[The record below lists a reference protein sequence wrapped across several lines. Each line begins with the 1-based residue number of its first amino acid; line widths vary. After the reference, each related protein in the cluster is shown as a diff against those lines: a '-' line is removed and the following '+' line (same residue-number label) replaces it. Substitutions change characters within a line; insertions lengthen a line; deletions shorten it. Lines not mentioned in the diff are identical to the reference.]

1 MTLLLTN
8 DDVAELLPM
17 ADLIAGF
24 DAAYRRLADGHGTSR
39 PRSDCYAPT
48 ERADAL
54 YALKSV
60 DGIAPDL
67 GVAAA
72 RLTSDIVTWPT
83 RAGEVRREKVP
94 SAGGGRSVGLV
105 VLFSTTTGE
114 PLAVLPDGTLQ
125 RLRVG
130 ATSAL
135 AARYL
140 ARTGARRA
148 AVIGC
153 GRQAGLQLVGLATV
167 RSLEHVRCFSP
178 TEARRCDFAAR
189 WTERLGLPVEPA
201 ASAEEAVRNAD
212 VVLCATNGLGAVL
225 PADLI
230 EPGMHLSSI
239 RAREIDANAVARADR
254 VVVHTREAAP
264 TRWTA
269 TGAEPPG
276 PPPGAGAGSGGAD
289 VDHDAF
295 PPLADVVSGAVAGRQ
310 ADDEVTCF
318 LNTIG
323 TGFQYAV
330 AGALVN
336 ERAAARG
343 VGRDLP
349 TEWFT
354 QERA

>member
-8 DDVAELLPM
+8 DDVADLLPM

-24 DAAYRRLADGHGTSR
+24 DTAYRRLADGHGTSR

-83 RAGEVRREKVP
+83 RAGELRREKVP

-105 VLFSTTTGE
+105 VLFSTTSGE
-114 PLAVLPDGTLQ
+114 PLAILPDGTLQ

-140 ARTGARRA
+140 ARTDARRA
-148 AVIGC
+148 AIIGC
-153 GRQAGLQLVGLATV
+153 GRHAGLQLVGLDAV
-167 RSLEHVRCFSP
+167 RPLEHVRCFSP
-178 TEARRCDFAAR
+178 TEARRRDFATA
-189 WTERLGLPVEPA
+189 WTERLGVPVEPA
-201 ASAEEAVRNAD
+201 ASAEAAVRGAD

-225 PADLI
+225 PADAI

-239 RAREIDANAVARADR
+239 RARELDAAAVARADR

-264 TRWTA
+264 TTWTA
-269 TGAEPPG
+269 TGAEPPA
-276 PPPGAGAGSGGAD
+276 PPVRAGDTDPD

-295 PPLADVVSGAVAGRQ
+295 PPLTALVSGTVDGRRS
-310 ADDEVTCF
+310 DDEVTCF

-323 TGFQYAV
+323 TGYQFAV
-330 AGALVN
+330 AGALVHQ
-336 ERAAARG
+336 RAVARG

-354 QERA
+354 QERP